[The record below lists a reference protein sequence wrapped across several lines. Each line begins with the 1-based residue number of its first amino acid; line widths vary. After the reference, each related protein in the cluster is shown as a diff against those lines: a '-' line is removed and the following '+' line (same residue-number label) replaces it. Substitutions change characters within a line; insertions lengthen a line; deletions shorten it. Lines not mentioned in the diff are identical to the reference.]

1 MTESVVLRR
10 KAFRLPR
17 HPASVGEARHR
28 TGGHLASWGHPP
40 RSAIRE
46 ETVLLVSELAADTVL
61 HGPRDE
67 PDFEV
72 AVTVLAHGSCLVE
85 VSDGIPDEAVLPTP
99 DPDRAAERLDRF
111 RLAEAADR
119 PSGTYAGG
127 MRRRLD
133 LAGARVARPAV
144 VVLDEPTTGHHPP
157 GRSDTWECVR
167 ELVATGTT
175 VLLTT

>member
-99 DPDRAAERLDRF
+99 
-111 RLAEAADR
+111 
-119 PSGTYAGG
+119 
-127 MRRRLD
+127 
-133 LAGARVARPAV
+133 
-144 VVLDEPTTGHHPP
+144 
-157 GRSDTWECVR
+157 
-167 ELVATGTT
+167 
-175 VLLTT
+175 

>member
-85 VSDGIPDEAVLPTP
+85 VSDGIPDEAGAVGEDGEGDDEVGCGPGAVEEGVGGEVGDRP
-99 DPDRAAERLDRF
+99 DGHRATRAAESGG
-111 RLAEAADR
+111 AAAQR
-119 PSGTYAGG
+119 AHG
-127 MRRRLD
+127 
-133 LAGARVARPAV
+133 PA
-144 VVLDEPTTGHHPP
+144 P
-157 GRSDTWECVR
+157 GR
-167 ELVATGTT
+167 
-175 VLLTT
+175 

>member
-85 VSDGIPDEAVLPTP
+85 VSDGIPDEAGAVGE
-99 DPDRAAERLDRF
+99 DGD
-111 RLAEAADR
+111 
-119 PSGTYAGG
+119 G
-127 MRRRLD
+127 D
-133 LAGARVARPAV
+133 L
-144 VVLDEPTTGHHPP
+144 E
-157 GRSDTWECVR
+157 
-167 ELVATGTT
+167 
-175 VLLTT
+175 

>member
-85 VSDGIPDEAVLPTP
+85 VSDGIPDEAVLGPAG
-99 DPDRAAERLDRF
+99 RAAAPGGGGRRPP
-111 RLAEAADR
+111 AAR
-119 PSGTYAGG
+119 GG
-127 MRRRLD
+127 
-133 LAGARVARPAV
+133 
-144 VVLDEPTTGHHPP
+144 P
-157 GRSDTWECVR
+157 GP
-167 ELVATGTT
+167 GGG
-175 VLLTT
+175 